1 MTVTAFAKSRT
12 LAKLAGL
19 AGLTALTFGAA
30 SANAQGTEPQAYPS
44 RTVTVIVPF
53 PPGGGTDI
61 GARLVAQKLSLKW
74 GQSVVVENR
83 GGAAGQLG
91 ADAVAKAK
99 PDGYTLL
106 VGNVGT
112 QSVNPALYAK
122 MPYNP
127 DTAFAPITMIAELP
141 LVLLVTPS
149 LPYKSVQELV
159 AAAKAEPGK
168 ITYASSGA
176 GGAPHLAAEILK
188 SSAGI
193 DLLHVPYKGGGPAVA
208 DLMAGHVNML
218 FATVLE
224 GSGAVR
230 SGKLRGLAVSSATR
244 SLALPELPTV
254 DQSGVPGF
262 DTGSWIGMLAPAG
275 TALTIIEKIATDL
288 RAVLAQED
296 TREVL
301 IKQGA
306 TPLLMTTEQFTAR
319 INLDRKRYGD
329 VIKKTGIKVD

>member
-1 MTVTAFAKSRT
+1 MTTHCLT
-12 LAKLAGL
+12 KLACTL
-19 AGLTALTFGAA
+19 FVASSLSASSATF
-30 SANAQGTEPQAYPS
+30 AQSSEAQSYPN
-44 RTVTVIVPF
+44 RPVTVIVPF

-61 GARLVAQKLSLKW
+61 GGRIVMQKLSVIW
-74 GQSVVVENR
+74 GQTVIVENR
-83 GGAAGQLG
+83 GGAAGLLG
-91 ADAVAKAK
+91 AEAVAKAK

-127 DTAFAPITMIAELP
+127 DTAFQPITMIAELP

-149 LPYKSVQELV
+149 LPYRSVQELI

-168 ITYASSGA
+168 LSYASSGA

-188 SSAGI
+188 TSAGI
-193 DLLHVPYKGGGPAVA
+193 EVLHVPYKGGGPAVA

-230 SGKLRGLAVSSATR
+230 SGKLRGLAVSSAKR

-254 DQSGVPGF
+254 AESGIPDF

-275 TALTIIEKIATDL
+275 TPQAIVQKVATDI
-288 RAVLAQED
+288 RAVLSQEE
-296 TREVL
+296 TRDLL

-306 TPLLMTTEQFTAR
+306 TPLLMTTEQFSERIAR
-319 INLDRKRYGD
+319 DRKRYGD
-329 VIKKTGIKVD
+329 VIRASAIKAD

>member
-1 MTVTAFAKSRT
+1 MISNRSTRFLSALVSTLGITAAALYSGYS
-12 LAKLAGL
+12 LAQ
-19 AGLTALTFGAA
+19 AA
-30 SANAQGTEPQAYPS
+30 DGQAYPT
-44 RTVTVIVPF
+44 RTMTVIVPF

-83 GGAAGQLG
+83 GGAAGLLG

-127 DTAFAPITMIAELP
+127 DTAFEPITMIAELP
-141 LVLLVTPS
+141 LVLLATPS
-149 LPYKSVQELV
+149 LPYQTVQELV

-168 ITYASSGA
+168 ISYASSGA

-208 DLMAGHVNML
+208 DLMAGHVNLL

-244 SLALPELPTV
+244 SLALPDLPTV
-254 DQSGVPGF
+254 AESGVPGF

-275 TALTIIEKIATDL
+275 TAQTIIQKIAADIRT
-288 RAVLAQED
+288 VLSQDD
-296 TREVL
+296 TRETL

-306 TPLLMTTEQFTAR
+306 TPLIMTTEQFTAR
-319 INLDRKRYGD
+319 INLDRKRYGE
-329 VIKKTGIKVD
+329 VIKASGIKVD

>member
-1 MTVTAFAKSRT
+1 MISNRSTRYLSALVSTLGITAAALYSGYS
-12 LAKLAGL
+12 LAQ
-19 AGLTALTFGAA
+19 AA
-30 SANAQGTEPQAYPS
+30 DGQAYPT

-83 GGAAGQLG
+83 GGAAGLLG

-127 DTAFAPITMIAELP
+127 DTAFEPITLIAELP

-149 LPYKSVQELV
+149 LPYQTVQELV

-168 ITYASSGA
+168 ISYASSGA

-208 DLMAGHVNML
+208 DLMAGHVNLL

-244 SLALPELPTV
+244 SLALPDLPTV
-254 DQSGVPGF
+254 AESGVPGF

-275 TALTIIEKIATDL
+275 TAQTIIQKIAADIRT
-288 RAVLAQED
+288 VLSQDD
-296 TREVL
+296 TRETL

-306 TPLLMTTEQFTAR
+306 TPLIMTTEQFTAR
-319 INLDRKRYGD
+319 INLDRKRYGE
-329 VIKKTGIKVD
+329 VIKASGIKVD

>member
-1 MTVTAFAKSRT
+1 MISNRLTRYLSALVSTLGITTAALYSGCT
-12 LAKLAGL
+12 LAQVADG
-19 AGLTALTFGAA
+19 
-30 SANAQGTEPQAYPS
+30 QAYPA
-44 RTVTVIVPF
+44 RAVTVIVPF

-83 GGAAGQLG
+83 GGAAGLLG

-127 DTAFAPITMIAELP
+127 DTAFEPITMIAELP

-149 LPYKSVQELV
+149 LPYRSVQEV
-159 AAAKAEPGK
+159 IAAAKAEPGK
-168 ITYASSGA
+168 ISYASSGA

-193 DLLHVPYKGGGPAVA
+193 ELLHVPYKGGGPAVA
-208 DLMAGHVNML
+208 DLMAGHVNLL

-254 DQSGVPGF
+254 AESGVPGF

-275 TALTIIEKIATDL
+275 TSQAIIQKIAADV
-288 RAVLAQED
+288 RAVLSQDD
-296 TREVL
+296 TRDVL

-306 TPLLMTTEQFTAR
+306 TPLIMTTEQFTAR
-319 INLDRKRYGD
+319 INLDRKRYGE
-329 VIKKTGIKVD
+329 VIKASGIKVD

>member
-1 MTVTAFAKSRT
+1 MISNRSTRFLSALVSTLGITTAALYSGDS
-12 LAKLAGL
+12 LAQ
-19 AGLTALTFGAA
+19 AA
-30 SANAQGTEPQAYPS
+30 DGQAYPT

-83 GGAAGQLG
+83 GGAAGLLG

-127 DTAFAPITMIAELP
+127 DTAFEPITMIAELP

-149 LPYKSVQELV
+149 LPYQTVQELV

-168 ITYASSGA
+168 ISYASSGA

-208 DLMAGHVNML
+208 DLMAGHVNLL

-244 SLALPELPTV
+244 SLALPDLPTV
-254 DQSGVPGF
+254 AESGVPGF

-275 TALTIIEKIATDL
+275 TAQTIIQKIAADIRT
-288 RAVLAQED
+288 VLSQDD
-296 TREVL
+296 TRETL

-306 TPLLMTTEQFTAR
+306 TPLIMTTEQFTAR
-319 INLDRKRYGD
+319 INLDRKRYGE
-329 VIKKTGIKVD
+329 VIKASGIKVD

>member
-1 MTVTAFAKSRT
+1 MISNRSTRFLSALVSTLGITAAALYSGYS
-12 LAKLAGL
+12 LAQ
-19 AGLTALTFGAA
+19 AA
-30 SANAQGTEPQAYPS
+30 DGQAYPT

-83 GGAAGQLG
+83 GGAAGLLG

-127 DTAFAPITMIAELP
+127 DTAFEPITMIAELP
-141 LVLLVTPS
+141 LVLLATPS
-149 LPYKSVQELV
+149 LPYQTVQELV

-168 ITYASSGA
+168 ISYASSGA

-208 DLMAGHVNML
+208 DLMAGHVNLL

-244 SLALPELPTV
+244 SLALPDLPTV
-254 DQSGVPGF
+254 AESGVPGF

-275 TALTIIEKIATDL
+275 TAQTIIQKIAADIRT
-288 RAVLAQED
+288 VLSQDD
-296 TREVL
+296 TRETL

-306 TPLLMTTEQFTAR
+306 TPLIMTTEQFTAR
-319 INLDRKRYGD
+319 INLDRKRYGE
-329 VIKKTGIKVD
+329 VIKASGIKVD

>member
-1 MTVTAFAKSRT
+1 MISNRFTRYLSALVSALGITTAVLYSGCT
-12 LAKLAGL
+12 LAQ
-19 AGLTALTFGAA
+19 
-30 SANAQGTEPQAYPS
+30 STEGQAYPS
-44 RTVTVIVPF
+44 RAVTVIVPF

-83 GGAAGQLG
+83 GGAAGLLG

-127 DTAFAPITMIAELP
+127 DTAFEPITMIAELP

-149 LPYKSVQELV
+149 LPYRSVQEV
-159 AAAKAEPGK
+159 IAAAKAEPGK
-168 ITYASSGA
+168 ISYASSGA

-193 DLLHVPYKGGGPAVA
+193 ELLHVPYKGGGPAVA
-208 DLMAGHVNML
+208 DLMAGHVNLL

-254 DQSGVPGF
+254 AESGVPGF

-275 TALTIIEKIATDL
+275 TTQAIIQKIAADV
-288 RAVLAQED
+288 RAVLSQDD
-296 TREVL
+296 TRDVL

-306 TPLLMTTEQFTAR
+306 TPLIMTTEQFTAR
-319 INLDRKRYGD
+319 INLDRKRYGE
-329 VIKKTGIKVD
+329 VIKASGIKVD

>member
-1 MTVTAFAKSRT
+1 MISNRSTRFLSALVSTLGITAAALYSGYS
-12 LAKLAGL
+12 LAQ
-19 AGLTALTFGAA
+19 AA
-30 SANAQGTEPQAYPS
+30 DGQAYPT
-44 RTVTVIVPF
+44 RTMTVIVPF

-83 GGAAGQLG
+83 GGAAGLLG

-127 DTAFAPITMIAELP
+127 DTAFEPITMIAELP

-149 LPYKSVQELV
+149 LPYQTVQELV

-168 ITYASSGA
+168 ISYASSGA

-208 DLMAGHVNML
+208 DLMAGHVNLL

-244 SLALPELPTV
+244 SLALPDLPTV
-254 DQSGVPGF
+254 AESGVPGF

-275 TALTIIEKIATDL
+275 TAQTIIQKIAADIRT
-288 RAVLAQED
+288 VLSQDD
-296 TREVL
+296 TRETL

-306 TPLLMTTEQFTAR
+306 TPLIMTTEQFTAR
-319 INLDRKRYGD
+319 INLDRKRYGE
-329 VIKKTGIKVD
+329 VIKASGIKVD

>member
-1 MTVTAFAKSRT
+1 MISNRFTRYLSALVSTLGIAAITLEVNTTFAQSSE
-12 LAKLAGL
+12 G
-19 AGLTALTFGAA
+19 
-30 SANAQGTEPQAYPS
+30 QAYPS
-44 RTVTVIVPF
+44 RAVTVIVPF

-61 GARLVAQKLSLKW
+61 GARLIAQKLSLKW

-83 GGAAGQLG
+83 GGAAGLLG

-127 DTAFAPITMIAELP
+127 DTAFEPITMIAELP

-149 LPYKSVQELV
+149 LPYRSVQEV
-159 AAAKAEPGK
+159 IAAAKAEPGK
-168 ITYASSGA
+168 ISYASSGA

-208 DLMAGHVNML
+208 DLMAGHVNLL

-254 DQSGVPGF
+254 AESGVPGF

-275 TALTIIEKIATDL
+275 TAQAIIQKIAADV
-288 RAVLAQED
+288 RAVLSQDD
-296 TREVL
+296 TRDVL

-306 TPLLMTTEQFTAR
+306 TPLIMSTEQFTAR
-319 INLDRKRYGD
+319 INLDRKRFGE
-329 VIKKTGIKVD
+329 VIKASGIKVD

>member
-1 MTVTAFAKSRT
+1 MISNRSTRFLSALVSTLGITAAALYSGYS
-12 LAKLAGL
+12 LAQ
-19 AGLTALTFGAA
+19 AA
-30 SANAQGTEPQAYPS
+30 DGQAYPT

-83 GGAAGQLG
+83 GGAAGLLG

-127 DTAFAPITMIAELP
+127 DTAFEPITMIAELP

-149 LPYKSVQELV
+149 LPYQTVQELV

-168 ITYASSGA
+168 ISYASSGA

-208 DLMAGHVNML
+208 DLMAGHVNLL

-244 SLALPELPTV
+244 SLALPDLPTV
-254 DQSGVPGF
+254 AESGVPGF

-275 TALTIIEKIATDL
+275 TAQTIIQKIAADIRT
-288 RAVLAQED
+288 VLSQDD
-296 TREVL
+296 TRETL

-306 TPLLMTTEQFTAR
+306 TPLIMTTEQFTAR
-319 INLDRKRYGD
+319 INLDRKRYGE
-329 VIKKTGIKVD
+329 VIKASGIKVD

>member
-1 MTVTAFAKSRT
+1 MISNRSTRFLSALVSTLGITAAALYSGYS
-12 LAKLAGL
+12 LAQ
-19 AGLTALTFGAA
+19 AA
-30 SANAQGTEPQAYPS
+30 DGQAYPT

-83 GGAAGQLG
+83 GGAAGLLG

-127 DTAFAPITMIAELP
+127 DTAFEPITMIAELP

-149 LPYKSVQELV
+149 LPYQTVQELV

-168 ITYASSGA
+168 ISYASSGA

-193 DLLHVPYKGGGPAVA
+193 DLLHVPYKGGGPAVS
-208 DLMAGHVNML
+208 DLMAGHVN
-218 FATVLE
+218 LE

-244 SLALPELPTV
+244 SLALPDLPTV
-254 DQSGVPGF
+254 AESGVPGF

-275 TALTIIEKIATDL
+275 TAQTIIQKIAADIRT
-288 RAVLAQED
+288 VLSQDD
-296 TREVL
+296 TRETL

-306 TPLLMTTEQFTAR
+306 TPLIMTTEQFTAR
-319 INLDRKRYGD
+319 INLDRKRYGE
-329 VIKKTGIKVD
+329 VIKASGIKVD

>member
-1 MTVTAFAKSRT
+1 MISNRSTRYLSALVSTLGITAAALYSGYS
-12 LAKLAGL
+12 LAQ
-19 AGLTALTFGAA
+19 AA
-30 SANAQGTEPQAYPS
+30 DGQAYPT

-83 GGAAGQLG
+83 GGAAGLLG

-127 DTAFAPITMIAELP
+127 DTAFEPITMIAELP

-149 LPYKSVQELV
+149 LPYQTVQELV

-168 ITYASSGA
+168 ISYASSGA

-208 DLMAGHVNML
+208 DLMAGHVNLL

-244 SLALPELPTV
+244 SLALPDLPTV
-254 DQSGVPGF
+254 AESGVPGF

-275 TALTIIEKIATDL
+275 TAQTIIQKIAADIRT
-288 RAVLAQED
+288 VLSHDD
-296 TREVL
+296 TRETL

-306 TPLLMTTEQFTAR
+306 TPLIMTTEQFTAR
-319 INLDRKRYGD
+319 INLDRKRYGE
-329 VIKKTGIKVD
+329 VIKASGIKVD

>member
-1 MTVTAFAKSRT
+1 MISNRLTRYLSALASTLGITAAALYSSYS
-12 LAKLAGL
+12 LAQ
-19 AGLTALTFGAA
+19 AA
-30 SANAQGTEPQAYPS
+30 DGQAYPT

-74 GQSVVVENR
+74 SQSVVVENR
-83 GGAAGQLG
+83 GGAAGLLG

-127 DTAFAPITMIAELP
+127 DTAFEPITMIAELP

-149 LPYKSVQELV
+149 LPYQTVQELV

-168 ITYASSGA
+168 ISYASSGA

-208 DLMAGHVNML
+208 DLMAGHVNLL

-254 DQSGVPGF
+254 AESGVPGF

-275 TALTIIEKIATDL
+275 TAQTIIQKIAADIRT
-288 RAVLAQED
+288 VLSQDD
-296 TREVL
+296 TRETL

-306 TPLLMTTEQFTAR
+306 TPLIMTTEQFTAR
-319 INLDRKRYGD
+319 INLDRKRYGE
-329 VIKKTGIKVD
+329 VIKASGIKVD

>member
-1 MTVTAFAKSRT
+1 MISNRLTRFLSALVSTLGITAAALYSGYS
-12 LAKLAGL
+12 LAQ
-19 AGLTALTFGAA
+19 AA
-30 SANAQGTEPQAYPS
+30 DGQAYPT

-83 GGAAGQLG
+83 GGAAGLLG

-127 DTAFAPITMIAELP
+127 DTAFEPITMIAELP

-149 LPYKSVQELV
+149 LPYQTVQELV

-168 ITYASSGA
+168 ISYASSGA

-208 DLMAGHVNML
+208 DLMAGHVNLL

-244 SLALPELPTV
+244 SLALPDLPTV
-254 DQSGVPGF
+254 AESGVPGF

-275 TALTIIEKIATDL
+275 TAQTIIQKIAADIRT
-288 RAVLAQED
+288 VLSQDD
-296 TREVL
+296 TRETL

-306 TPLLMTTEQFTAR
+306 TPLIMTTEQFTAR
-319 INLDRKRYGD
+319 INLDRKRYGE
-329 VIKKTGIKVD
+329 VIKASGIKVD

>member
-1 MTVTAFAKSRT
+1 MLVIWFKKNLVPLNLILLALGSSGT
-12 LAKLAGL
+12 LAQ
-19 AGLTALTFGAA
+19 TNNDQ
-30 SANAQGTEPQAYPS
+30 SYPTRS
-44 RTVTVIVPF
+44 VTVIVPF

-61 GARLVAQKLSLKW
+61 GARIVAQKLSAKW
-74 GQSVVVENR
+74 GQSIIVENR

-122 MPYNP
+122 LPYNP
-127 DTAFAPITMIAELP
+127 DTAFEPITMIAELP

-149 LPYKSVQELV
+149 LPFKSVQELIT
-159 AAAKAEPGK
+159 AAKAEPGK
-168 ITYASSGA
+168 ISYASSGA

-208 DLMAGHVNML
+208 DLMAGHVNLL

-230 SGKLRGLAVSSATR
+230 SGKLRGLAVSSANR

-254 DQSGVPGF
+254 AESGVPGF

-275 TALTIIEKIATDL
+275 TSSVIIGKVAADI
-288 RAVLAQED
+288 RAVLSQDD
-296 TREVL
+296 TRDVL

-306 TPLLMTTEQFTAR
+306 TPLIMTTEEFTAR
-319 INLDRKRYGD
+319 INFDRKRYGE
-329 VIKKTGIKVD
+329 VIKASGIKVD

>member
-1 MTVTAFAKSRT
+1 MISNRLTRYLSALVSTLGITNAALYSGGT
-12 LAKLAGL
+12 LAQVADG
-19 AGLTALTFGAA
+19 
-30 SANAQGTEPQAYPS
+30 QAYPA
-44 RTVTVIVPF
+44 RAVTVIVPF

-83 GGAAGQLG
+83 GGAAGLLG

-127 DTAFAPITMIAELP
+127 DTAFEPITMIAELP

-149 LPYKSVQELV
+149 LPYRSVQEV
-159 AAAKAEPGK
+159 IAAAKAEPGK
-168 ITYASSGA
+168 ISYASSGA

-193 DLLHVPYKGGGPAVA
+193 ELLHVPYKGGGPAVA
-208 DLMAGHVNML
+208 DLMAGHVNLL

-254 DQSGVPGF
+254 AESGVPGF

-275 TALTIIEKIATDL
+275 TSQAIIQKIAADV
-288 RAVLAQED
+288 RAVLSQDD
-296 TREVL
+296 TRDVL

-306 TPLLMTTEQFTAR
+306 TPLIMTTEQFTAR
-319 INLDRKRYGD
+319 INLDRKRYGE
-329 VIKKTGIKVD
+329 VIKASGIKVD

>member
-1 MTVTAFAKSRT
+1 MISNRSTRYLSALVSTLGITAAALYSGYS
-12 LAKLAGL
+12 LAQ
-19 AGLTALTFGAA
+19 AA
-30 SANAQGTEPQAYPS
+30 DGQAYPT

-83 GGAAGQLG
+83 GGAAGLLG

-127 DTAFAPITMIAELP
+127 DTAFEPITMIAELP

-149 LPYKSVQELV
+149 LPYQTVQELV

-168 ITYASSGA
+168 ISYASSGA

-208 DLMAGHVNML
+208 DLMAGHVNLL

-254 DQSGVPGF
+254 AESGVPGF

-275 TALTIIEKIATDL
+275 TAQTIIQKIAADIRT
-288 RAVLAQED
+288 VLSQDD
-296 TREVL
+296 TRETL

-306 TPLLMTTEQFTAR
+306 TPLIMTTEQFTAR
-319 INLDRKRYGD
+319 INLDRKRYGE
-329 VIKKTGIKVD
+329 VIKASGIKVD

>member
-1 MTVTAFAKSRT
+1 MISNRSTRFLSALVSTLGITAAALYSGYS
-12 LAKLAGL
+12 LAQ
-19 AGLTALTFGAA
+19 AA
-30 SANAQGTEPQAYPS
+30 DGQAYPT

-83 GGAAGQLG
+83 GGAAGLLG

-127 DTAFAPITMIAELP
+127 DTAFEPITMIAELP

-149 LPYKSVQELV
+149 LPYQTVQELV

-168 ITYASSGA
+168 ISYASSGA

-208 DLMAGHVNML
+208 DLMAGHVNLL

-254 DQSGVPGF
+254 AESGVPGF

-275 TALTIIEKIATDL
+275 TAQTIIQKIAADIRT
-288 RAVLAQED
+288 VLSQDD
-296 TREVL
+296 TRETL

-306 TPLLMTTEQFTAR
+306 TPLIMTTEQFTAR
-319 INLDRKRYGD
+319 INLDRKRYGE
-329 VIKKTGIKVD
+329 VIKASGIKVD

>member
-1 MTVTAFAKSRT
+1 MISNRSTRYLSALVSTLGITTAALYSGDS
-12 LAKLAGL
+12 LAQ
-19 AGLTALTFGAA
+19 AA
-30 SANAQGTEPQAYPS
+30 DGQAYPT

-83 GGAAGQLG
+83 GGAAGLLG

-127 DTAFAPITMIAELP
+127 DTAFEPITMIAELP

-149 LPYKSVQELV
+149 LPYQTVQELV

-168 ITYASSGA
+168 ISYASSGA

-208 DLMAGHVNML
+208 DLMAGHVNLL

-244 SLALPELPTV
+244 SLALPDLPTV
-254 DQSGVPGF
+254 AESGVPGF

-275 TALTIIEKIATDL
+275 TAQTIIQKIAADIRT
-288 RAVLAQED
+288 VLSQDD
-296 TREVL
+296 TRETL

-306 TPLLMTTEQFTAR
+306 TPLIMTTEQFTAR
-319 INLDRKRYGD
+319 INLDRKRYGE
-329 VIKKTGIKVD
+329 VIKASGIKVD

>member
-1 MTVTAFAKSRT
+1 MTTHCLT
-12 LAKLAGL
+12 KLACTL
-19 AGLTALTFGAA
+19 FVASSLSASSATF
-30 SANAQGTEPQAYPS
+30 AQSSEAQSHPNRP
-44 RTVTVIVPF
+44 VTVIVPF

-61 GARLVAQKLSLKW
+61 GGRIVMQKLSVIW
-74 GQSVVVENR
+74 GQTVIVENR
-83 GGAAGQLG
+83 GGAAGLLG
-91 ADAVAKAK
+91 AEAVAKAK

-127 DTAFAPITMIAELP
+127 DTAFQPITMIAELP

-149 LPYKSVQELV
+149 LPYRSVQELI

-168 ITYASSGA
+168 LSYASSGA

-188 SSAGI
+188 TSAGI
-193 DLLHVPYKGGGPAVA
+193 EVLHVPYKGGGPAVA

-230 SGKLRGLAVSSATR
+230 SGKLRGLAVSSAKR

-254 DQSGVPGF
+254 AESGIPDF

-275 TALTIIEKIATDL
+275 TPQAIVQKVATDI
-288 RAVLAQED
+288 RAVLSQEE
-296 TREVL
+296 TRDLL

-306 TPLLMTTEQFTAR
+306 TPLLMTTEQFSERIAR
-319 INLDRKRYGD
+319 DRKRYGD
-329 VIKKTGIKVD
+329 VIRASAIKAD

>member
-1 MTVTAFAKSRT
+1 MISNRFTRYLSAIVSTLGIVAITLGTTTT
-12 LAKLAGL
+12 LAQSLEG
-19 AGLTALTFGAA
+19 
-30 SANAQGTEPQAYPS
+30 QAYPS
-44 RTVTVIVPF
+44 RAVTVIVPF

-61 GARLVAQKLSLKW
+61 GARLIAQKLSLKW

-83 GGAAGQLG
+83 GGAAGLLG

-127 DTAFAPITMIAELP
+127 DTAFEPITMIAELP

-149 LPYKSVQELV
+149 LPYRSVQEV
-159 AAAKAEPGK
+159 IAAAKAEPGK
-168 ITYASSGA
+168 ISYASSGA

-208 DLMAGHVNML
+208 DLMAGHVNLL

-254 DQSGVPGF
+254 AESGVPGF

-275 TALTIIEKIATDL
+275 TAQAIIQKIAADV
-288 RAVLAQED
+288 RAVLSQDD
-296 TREVL
+296 TRDVL

-306 TPLLMTTEQFTAR
+306 TPLIMTTEQFTAR
-319 INLDRKRYGD
+319 INLDRKRYGE
-329 VIKKTGIKVD
+329 VIKASGIKVD

>member
-1 MTVTAFAKSRT
+1 MISNR
-12 LAKLAGL
+12 
-19 AGLTALTFGAA
+19 LTKYLSALVSMLGIAAITFGAT
-30 SANAQGTEPQAYPS
+30 SPLAQSSEGQAYPS
-44 RTVTVIVPF
+44 RAVTVIVPF

-83 GGAAGQLG
+83 GGAAGLLG

-127 DTAFAPITMIAELP
+127 DTAFEPITMIAELP

-149 LPYKSVQELV
+149 LPYRSVQEV
-159 AAAKAEPGK
+159 IAAAKAEPGK
-168 ITYASSGA
+168 ISYASSGA

-193 DLLHVPYKGGGPAVA
+193 ELLHVPYKGGGPAVA
-208 DLMAGHVNML
+208 DLMAGHVNLL

-254 DQSGVPGF
+254 AESGVPGF

-275 TALTIIEKIATDL
+275 TTQAIIQKIAADV
-288 RAVLAQED
+288 RAVLSQDD
-296 TREVL
+296 TRDVL

-306 TPLLMTTEQFTAR
+306 TPLIMTTEQFTAR
-319 INLDRKRYGD
+319 INLDRKRYGE
-329 VIKKTGIKVD
+329 VIKASGIKVD

>member
-1 MTVTAFAKSRT
+1 MISNRSTRYLSALVSTLGITAAALYSGYS
-12 LAKLAGL
+12 LAQ
-19 AGLTALTFGAA
+19 AA
-30 SANAQGTEPQAYPS
+30 DGQAYPT
-44 RTVTVIVPF
+44 RTMTVIVPF

-83 GGAAGQLG
+83 GGAAGLLG

-127 DTAFAPITMIAELP
+127 DTAFEPITMIAELP

-149 LPYKSVQELV
+149 LPYQTVQELV

-168 ITYASSGA
+168 ISYASSGA

-208 DLMAGHVNML
+208 DLMAGHVNLL

-244 SLALPELPTV
+244 SLALPDLPTV
-254 DQSGVPGF
+254 AESGVPGF

-275 TALTIIEKIATDL
+275 TAQTIIQKIAADIRT
-288 RAVLAQED
+288 VLSQDD
-296 TREVL
+296 TRETL

-306 TPLLMTTEQFTAR
+306 TPLIMTTEQFTAR
-319 INLDRKRYGD
+319 INLDRKRYGE
-329 VIKKTGIKVD
+329 VIKASGIKVD